1 MVLDF
6 CFNEELMKR
15 HHYAWTICA
24 AGTLLIFI
32 TMGAVS
38 NAFSI
43 YMPYIRDGF
52 GLTNAQT
59 STLVTMRLV
68 VAFVCML
75 LIGKYYEFFEIR
87 IGGALAAAFGGLTF
101 LIYSF
106 ASDFTLFAIG
116 AGVSGLAYGFGS
128 MVPVSIL
135 MTRWFDDHRAL
146 AISICSAGSG
156 LGSIILPPV
165 VTGLLSTFSM
175 PVVFRIEAAFILCCA
190 LVIYAILR
198 NYPHDMGL
206 TRLGENRNKLKEEAA
221 KAKAPLKEK
230 PSITRAILILS
241 CAGCFLMGAQGNPG
255 IMHIPVLYTSE
266 GFSAVF
272 AATLMSIIGAAL
284 TVGKIVF
291 GEVTDKIGG
300 FRSSLIFF
308 VLLILG
314 NGLCCLAGLE
324 SPILGLAAV
333 SVLGVG
339 YSVSTIGPSIWA
351 GDLSSEME
359 FPKIMRTFQ
368 IFYSLGALITASI
381 PGILADRFSGSY
393 VPAYIM
399 FTAMSLIASLLIIAA
414 YLKRK

>member
-1 MVLDF
+1 
-6 CFNEELMKR
+6 MKK

-87 IGGALAAAFGGLTF
+87 LGGALAAAFGGLTF

-106 ASDFTLFAIG
+106 ASDFTLFALG

-165 VTGLLSTFSM
+165 VTGLLSTLSM
-175 PVVFRIEAAFILCCA
+175 QAVFRIEAAFILCCA
-190 LVIYAILR
+190 LVIYVIMR

-206 TRLGENRNKLKEEAA
+206 TRLGENREKLKKDAAEAI
-221 KAKAPLKEK
+221 APRKEN
-230 PSITRAILILS
+230 PAITQTVLILS

-300 FRSSLIFF
+300 FRSSLVFF
-308 VLLILG
+308 ILLILG
-314 NGLCCLAGLE
+314 NGLCCLAGLG
-324 SPILGLAAV
+324 SPVLGLAAV

-359 FPKIMRTFQ
+359 FPKIMRRFQ
-368 IFYSLGALITASI
+368 IFYSLGALITASV

-393 VPAYIM
+393 VPAFVM
-399 FTAMSLIASLLIIAA
+399 FTVMSLIASALIAA
-414 YLKRK
+414 AYVKRR

>member
-1 MVLDF
+1 
-6 CFNEELMKR
+6 MKK

-43 YMPYIRDGF
+43 YMPYIRDEF

-75 LIGKYYEFFEIR
+75 LIGKYYDLFNIR
-87 IGGALAAAFGGLTF
+87 VGGSLAAAFGGLTF

-106 ASDFTLFAIG
+106 ASDFTLFAVG

-135 MTRWFDDHRAL
+135 MTRWFDDHKAL

-165 VTGLLSTFSM
+165 VTGLLSTLSM
-175 PVVFRIEAAFILCCA
+175 PTVFRIEAAFILLCA
-190 LVIYAILR
+190 AVIYLAIR

-206 TRLGENRNKLKEEAA
+206 TRLGENRERLKQAA
-221 KAKAPLKEK
+221 QENAAPRAMKAP
-230 PSITRAILILS
+230 ITKAVLILS
-241 CAGCFLMGAQGNPG
+241 CAGSFLMGAQGNPG

-266 GFSAVF
+266 GFTAVL

-300 FRSSLIFF
+300 FRSSIIFF
-308 VLLILG
+308 ILLVLG
-314 NGLCCLAGLE
+314 NGLCCLAGTGNAV
-324 SPILGLAAV
+324 LGLTAV
-333 SVLGVG
+333 AVLGVG

-359 FPKIMRTFQ
+359 FPKTMRTFQ
-368 IFYSLGALITASI
+368 IFYSLGALITASV

-393 VPAYIM
+393 VPAYVM
-399 FTAMSLIASLLIIAA
+399 FTAMALIASLLIVAA
-414 YLKRK
+414 YVKKK

>member
-1 MVLDF
+1 
-6 CFNEELMKR
+6 MKK

-43 YMPYIRDGF
+43 YMPYIRDEF

-75 LIGKYYEFFEIR
+75 LIGKYYDLFNIR
-87 IGGALAAAFGGLTF
+87 VGGSLAAAFGGLTF

-106 ASDFTLFAIG
+106 ASDFTLFAVG

-135 MTRWFDDHRAL
+135 MTRWFDDHKAL

-165 VTGLLSTFSM
+165 VTGLLSTLSM
-175 PVVFRIEAAFILCCA
+175 PTVFRIEAAFILLCA
-190 LVIYAILR
+190 AVIYLAIR

-206 TRLGENRNKLKEEAA
+206 TRLGENRERLKQAA
-221 KAKAPLKEK
+221 QENAAPRAMKAP
-230 PSITRAILILS
+230 ITKAVLILS
-241 CAGCFLMGAQGNPG
+241 CAGSFLMGAQGNPG

-266 GFSAVF
+266 GFTAVF

-300 FRSSLIFF
+300 FRSSIIFF
-308 VLLILG
+308 ILLVLG
-314 NGLCCLAGLE
+314 NGLCCLAGTGNAV
-324 SPILGLAAV
+324 LGLTAV
-333 SVLGVG
+333 AVLGVG

-359 FPKIMRTFQ
+359 FPKTMRTFQ
-368 IFYSLGALITASI
+368 IFYSLGALITASV

-393 VPAYIM
+393 VPAYVM
-399 FTAMSLIASLLIIAA
+399 FTAMALIASLLIVAA
-414 YLKRK
+414 YVRKK

>member
-1 MVLDF
+1 
-6 CFNEELMKR
+6 MKK

-43 YMPYIRDGF
+43 YMPYIRDEF

-75 LIGKYYEFFEIR
+75 LIGKYYDLFNIR
-87 IGGALAAAFGGLTF
+87 VGGSLAAAFGGLTF

-106 ASDFTLFAIG
+106 ASDFTLFAVG

-135 MTRWFDDHRAL
+135 MTRWFDDHKAL

-165 VTGLLSTFSM
+165 VTGLLSTLSM
-175 PVVFRIEAAFILCCA
+175 PTVFRIEAAFILLCA
-190 LVIYAILR
+190 AVIYLTIR

-206 TRLGENRNKLKEEAA
+206 TRLGENRERLKQAA
-221 KAKAPLKEK
+221 QDISAPRSIKAP
-230 PSITRAILILS
+230 ITKAVLILS
-241 CAGCFLMGAQGNPG
+241 CAGSFLMGAQGNPG

-266 GFSAVF
+266 GFTAVF

-300 FRSSLIFF
+300 FRSSIIFF
-308 VLLILG
+308 ILLVLG
-314 NGLCCLAGLE
+314 NGLCCLAGTGNAV
-324 SPILGLAAV
+324 LGLTAV
-333 SVLGVG
+333 AVLGVG

-359 FPKIMRTFQ
+359 FPKTMRTFQ
-368 IFYSLGALITASI
+368 IFYSLGALITASV
-381 PGILADRFSGSY
+381 PGILADYFSGSY
-393 VPAYIM
+393 VPAYVM
-399 FTAMSLIASLLIIAA
+399 FTTMAFIASLLIVAA
-414 YLKRK
+414 YVRKK

>member
-1 MVLDF
+1 
-6 CFNEELMKR
+6 MKK

-43 YMPYIRDGF
+43 YMPYIRDEF

-75 LIGKYYEFFEIR
+75 LIGKYYDLFNIR
-87 IGGALAAAFGGLTF
+87 VGGSLAAAFGGLTF

-106 ASDFTLFAIG
+106 ASDFMLFAVG

-135 MTRWFDDHRAL
+135 MTRWFDDHKAL

-165 VTGLLSTFSM
+165 VTGLLSTLSM
-175 PVVFRIEAAFILCCA
+175 PTVFRIEAAFILLCA
-190 LVIYAILR
+190 AVIYLAIR

-206 TRLGENRNKLKEEAA
+206 TRLGENRERLKQAA
-221 KAKAPLKEK
+221 QENAAPRAMKDPITKAV
-230 PSITRAILILS
+230 LILS
-241 CAGCFLMGAQGNPG
+241 CAGSFLMGAQGNPG

-266 GFSAVF
+266 GFTAVF

-300 FRSSLIFF
+300 FRSSIIFF
-308 VLLILG
+308 ILLVLG
-314 NGLCCLAGLE
+314 NGLCCLAGTGNAV
-324 SPILGLAAV
+324 LGLTAV
-333 SVLGVG
+333 AVLGVG

-359 FPKIMRTFQ
+359 FPKTMRTFQ

-381 PGILADRFSGSY
+381 PGILADHFSGSY
-393 VPAYIM
+393 VPAYVM
-399 FTAMSLIASLLIIAA
+399 FTAMSLIASLLIVGA
-414 YLKRK
+414 YVKKK

>member
-1 MVLDF
+1 
-6 CFNEELMKR
+6 MKK

-43 YMPYIRDGF
+43 YMPYIRDEF

-75 LIGKYYEFFEIR
+75 LIGKYYDLFNIR
-87 IGGALAAAFGGLTF
+87 VGGSLAAAFGGLTF

-106 ASDFTLFAIG
+106 ASDFTLFAVG

-135 MTRWFDDHRAL
+135 MTRWFDDHKAL

-165 VTGLLSTFSM
+165 VTGLLSTLSM
-175 PVVFRIEAAFILCCA
+175 PTVFRIEAAFILLCA
-190 LVIYAILR
+190 AVIYLTIR

-206 TRLGENRNKLKEEAA
+206 TRLGENRERLKQAA
-221 KAKAPLKEK
+221 QENAAPRAMKAP
-230 PSITRAILILS
+230 ITRAVLILS
-241 CAGCFLMGAQGNPG
+241 CAGSFLMGAQGNPG

-266 GFSAVF
+266 GFTAVF

-300 FRSSLIFF
+300 FRSSIIFF
-308 VLLILG
+308 ILLVLG
-314 NGLCCLAGLE
+314 NGLCCLAGTGNAV
-324 SPILGLAAV
+324 LGLTAV
-333 SVLGVG
+333 AVLGVG

-359 FPKIMRTFQ
+359 FPKTMRTFQ
-368 IFYSLGALITASI
+368 IFYSLGALITASV

-393 VPAYIM
+393 VPAYVM
-399 FTAMSLIASLLIIAA
+399 FTAMALIASLLIVGA
-414 YLKRK
+414 YVKKK

>member
-1 MVLDF
+1 
-6 CFNEELMKR
+6 MKK

-43 YMPYIRDGF
+43 YMPYIRDEF

-75 LIGKYYEFFEIR
+75 LIGKYYDLFNIR
-87 IGGALAAAFGGLTF
+87 VGGSLAAAFGGLTF

-106 ASDFTLFAIG
+106 ASDFTLFAVG

-135 MTRWFDDHRAL
+135 MTRWFDDHKAL

-165 VTGLLSTFSM
+165 VTGLLSTLSM
-175 PVVFRIEAAFILCCA
+175 PTVFRIEAAFILLCA
-190 LVIYAILR
+190 AVIYLAIR

-206 TRLGENRNKLKEEAA
+206 TRLGENRERLKQAA
-221 KAKAPLKEK
+221 QENAAPRAMKAP
-230 PSITRAILILS
+230 ITKAVLILS
-241 CAGCFLMGAQGNPG
+241 CAGSFLMGAQGNPG

-266 GFSAVF
+266 GFTAVF

-300 FRSSLIFF
+300 FRSSIIFF
-308 VLLILG
+308 ILLVLG
-314 NGLCCLAGLE
+314 NGLCCLAGTGNAV
-324 SPILGLAAV
+324 LGLTAV
-333 SVLGVG
+333 AVLGVG

-359 FPKIMRTFQ
+359 FPKTMRTFQ
-368 IFYSLGALITASI
+368 IFYSLGALITASV

-393 VPAYIM
+393 VPAYVM
-399 FTAMSLIASLLIIAA
+399 FTAMALIASLLIVGA
-414 YLKRK
+414 YVKKK

>member
-1 MVLDF
+1 
-6 CFNEELMKR
+6 MKK

-43 YMPYIRDGF
+43 YMPYIRDEF

-75 LIGKYYEFFEIR
+75 LIGKYYDLFNIR
-87 IGGALAAAFGGLTF
+87 VGGSLAAAFGGLTF

-106 ASDFTLFAIG
+106 ASDFTLFAVG

-135 MTRWFDDHRAL
+135 MTRWFDDHKAL

-165 VTGLLSTFSM
+165 VTGLLSTLSM
-175 PVVFRIEAAFILCCA
+175 PTVFRIEAAFILLCA
-190 LVIYAILR
+190 AVIYLAIR

-206 TRLGENRNKLKEEAA
+206 TRLGENRERLKQAA
-221 KAKAPLKEK
+221 QENAAPRSMKAP
-230 PSITRAILILS
+230 ITKAVLILS
-241 CAGCFLMGAQGNPG
+241 CAGSFLMGAQGNPG

-266 GFSAVF
+266 GFTAVF
-272 AATLMSIIGAAL
+272 SATLMSIIGAAL

-300 FRSSLIFF
+300 FRSSIIFF
-308 VLLILG
+308 ILLVLG
-314 NGLCCLAGLE
+314 NGLCCLAGTGNAV
-324 SPILGLAAV
+324 LGLTAV
-333 SVLGVG
+333 AVLGVG

-359 FPKIMRTFQ
+359 FPKTMRTFQ
-368 IFYSLGALITASI
+368 IFYSLGALITASV

-393 VPAYIM
+393 VPAYVM
-399 FTAMSLIASLLIIAA
+399 FTAMALIASLLIVGA
-414 YLKRK
+414 YVRKK

>member
-1 MVLDF
+1 
-6 CFNEELMKR
+6 MKK

-43 YMPYIRDGF
+43 YMPYIRDEF

-75 LIGKYYEFFEIR
+75 LIGKYYDLFNIR
-87 IGGALAAAFGGLTF
+87 VGGSLAAAFGGLTF

-106 ASDFTLFAIG
+106 ASDFTLFAVG

-135 MTRWFDDHRAL
+135 MTRWFDDHKAL

-165 VTGLLSTFSM
+165 VTGLLSTLSM
-175 PVVFRIEAAFILCCA
+175 PTVFRIEAAFILLCA
-190 LVIYAILR
+190 AVIYLAIR

-206 TRLGENRNKLKEEAA
+206 TRLGENRERLKQAA
-221 KAKAPLKEK
+221 QENAAPRSMKAP
-230 PSITRAILILS
+230 ITKAVLILS
-241 CAGCFLMGAQGNPG
+241 CAGSFLMGAQGNPG

-266 GFSAVF
+266 GFTAVF

-300 FRSSLIFF
+300 FRSSIIFF
-308 VLLILG
+308 ILLVLG
-314 NGLCCLAGLE
+314 NGLCCLAGTGNAV
-324 SPILGLAAV
+324 LGLTAV
-333 SVLGVG
+333 AVLGVG

-359 FPKIMRTFQ
+359 FPKTMRTFQ
-368 IFYSLGALITASI
+368 IFYSLGALITASV

-393 VPAYIM
+393 VPAYVM
-399 FTAMSLIASLLIIAA
+399 FTAMALIASLLIVAA
-414 YLKRK
+414 YVKKK

>member
-1 MVLDF
+1 
-6 CFNEELMKR
+6 
-15 HHYAWTICA
+15 
-24 AGTLLIFI
+24 
-32 TMGAVS
+32 MGAVS

-43 YMPYIRDGF
+43 YMPYIRDEF

-59 STLVTMRLV
+59 STLVTMRLI

-75 LIGKYYEFFEIR
+75 LIGKYYDLFNIR
-87 IGGALAAAFGGLTF
+87 VGGSLAAAFGGLTF

-106 ASDFTLFAIG
+106 ASDFTLFAVG

-135 MTRWFDDHRAL
+135 MTRWFDDHKAL

-165 VTGLLSTFSM
+165 VTGLLSTLSM
-175 PVVFRIEAAFILCCA
+175 PTVFRIEAAFILLCA
-190 LVIYAILR
+190 AVIYLAIR

-206 TRLGENRNKLKEEAA
+206 TRLGENRERLKQAA
-221 KAKAPLKEK
+221 QDISAPRSIKAP
-230 PSITRAILILS
+230 ITKAVLILS
-241 CAGCFLMGAQGNPG
+241 CAGSFLMGAQGNPG

-266 GFSAVF
+266 GFTAVF

-300 FRSSLIFF
+300 FRSSIIFF
-308 VLLILG
+308 ILLVLG
-314 NGLCCLAGLE
+314 NGLCCLAGTGNAV
-324 SPILGLAAV
+324 LGLTAV
-333 SVLGVG
+333 AVLGVG

-359 FPKIMRTFQ
+359 FPKTMRTFQ
-368 IFYSLGALITASI
+368 IFYSLGALITASV
-381 PGILADRFSGSY
+381 PGILADHFSGSY
-393 VPAYIM
+393 VPAYVM
-399 FTAMSLIASLLIIAA
+399 FTAMALIASLLIVAA
-414 YLKRK
+414 YVRKK

>member
-1 MVLDF
+1 
-6 CFNEELMKR
+6 MKK

-59 STLVTMRLV
+59 STLVTMRLI

-87 IGGALAAAFGGLTF
+87 LGGALAAAFGGLAF

-106 ASDFTLFAIG
+106 SSDFPMFALG

-135 MTRWFDDHRAL
+135 MTRWFDDHKAL

-165 VTGLLSTFSM
+165 VTGLLSTLSM
-175 PVVFRIEAAFILCCA
+175 PAVFRIEALFIICCA
-190 LVIYAILR
+190 LVIYVALR

-206 TRLGENRNKLKEEAA
+206 TRLGENREKLKQQAA
-221 KAKAPLKEK
+221 DSVSKREVRSP
-230 PSITRAILILS
+230 ITRAVLVFS
-241 CAGCFLMGAQGNPG
+241 CLGCFLMGAQGNPG

-266 GFSAVF
+266 GFTAVF

-291 GEVTDKIGG
+291 GEITDKLGG
-300 FRSSLIFF
+300 FRSSLLFF
-308 VLLILG
+308 TVLILG
-314 NGLCCLAGLE
+314 NGLCCLAGLG

-333 SVLGVG
+333 AVLGVG

-351 GDLSSEME
+351 GDLSSEIE
-359 FPKIMRTFQ
+359 FPKTMRTFQ
-368 IFYSLGALITASI
+368 IFYSLGALITASV
-381 PGILADRFSGSY
+381 PGILADHFSGSY
-393 VPAYIM
+393 VPAFIM

-414 YLKRK
+414 YLNRR

>member
-1 MVLDF
+1 
-6 CFNEELMKR
+6 MKK

-59 STLVTMRLV
+59 SSLVTMRLI

-87 IGGALAAAFGGLTF
+87 VGGTLAAVFGGLTF

-106 ASDFTLFAIG
+106 ASDYTLFALG
-116 AGVSGLAYGFGS
+116 AGISGLAYGFGS

-165 VTGLLSTFSM
+165 VTGLLSTLSM
-175 PVVFRIEAAFILCCA
+175 QTVFRIEASFILCCA
-190 LVIYAILR
+190 LVIYAIMR

-206 TRLGENRNKLKEEAA
+206 TRLGENREKLKKEAREA
-221 KAKAPLKEK
+221 LAPRKEK
-230 PSITRAILILS
+230 PSITPIVLVLS

-300 FRSSLIFF
+300 FRSSIVFF

-314 NGLCCLAGLE
+314 NGLCCLAKLGN
-324 SPILGLAAV
+324 PVLGLAAV
-333 SVLGVG
+333 SILGVG

-351 GDLSSEME
+351 GDLSSDME
-359 FPKIMRTFQ
+359 FPKIVRRFQ
-368 IFYSLGALITASI
+368 IFYSLGALITASV
-381 PGILADRFSGSY
+381 PGILADHFSGSY
-393 VPAYIM
+393 VPAFIM
-399 FTAMSLIASLLIIAA
+399 FTVMSFIASGLIVAA
-414 YLKRK
+414 YVKRRLA

>member
-1 MVLDF
+1 
-6 CFNEELMKR
+6 MKK

-43 YMPYIRDGF
+43 YMPYIRDEF

-75 LIGKYYEFFEIR
+75 LIGKYYDLFNIR
-87 IGGALAAAFGGLTF
+87 VGGSLAAAFGGLTF

-106 ASDFTLFAIG
+106 ASDFTLFAVG

-135 MTRWFDDHRAL
+135 MTRWFDDHKAL

-165 VTGLLSTFSM
+165 VTGLLSTLSM
-175 PVVFRIEAAFILCCA
+175 PTVFRIEAAFILLCA
-190 LVIYAILR
+190 AVIYLAIR

-206 TRLGENRNKLKEEAA
+206 TRLGENRERLKQAA
-221 KAKAPLKEK
+221 QENAAPRSMKAP
-230 PSITRAILILS
+230 ITKAVLILS
-241 CAGCFLMGAQGNPG
+241 CAGSFLMGAQGNPG

-266 GFSAVF
+266 GFTAVF

-300 FRSSLIFF
+300 FRSSIIFF
-308 VLLILG
+308 ILLVLG
-314 NGLCCLAGLE
+314 NGLCCLAGTGNAV
-324 SPILGLAAV
+324 LGLTAV
-333 SVLGVG
+333 AVLGVG

-359 FPKIMRTFQ
+359 FPKTMRTFQ
-368 IFYSLGALITASI
+368 IFYSLGALITASV

-393 VPAYIM
+393 VPAYVM
-399 FTAMSLIASLLIIAA
+399 FTAMALIASLLIVGA
-414 YLKRK
+414 YVKKK

>member
-1 MVLDF
+1 
-6 CFNEELMKR
+6 
-15 HHYAWTICA
+15 
-24 AGTLLIFI
+24 
-32 TMGAVS
+32 
-38 NAFSI
+38 
-43 YMPYIRDGF
+43 MPYIRDEF

-75 LIGKYYEFFEIR
+75 LIGKYYDLFNIR
-87 IGGALAAAFGGLTF
+87 VGGSLAAAFGGLTF

-106 ASDFTLFAIG
+106 ASDFTLFAVG

-135 MTRWFDDHRAL
+135 MTRWFDDHKAL

-165 VTGLLSTFSM
+165 VTGLLSTLSM
-175 PVVFRIEAAFILCCA
+175 PTVFRIEAAFILLCA
-190 LVIYAILR
+190 AVIYLAIR

-206 TRLGENRNKLKEEAA
+206 TRLGENRERLKQAA
-221 KAKAPLKEK
+221 QENAAPRSMKAP
-230 PSITRAILILS
+230 ITKAVLILS
-241 CAGCFLMGAQGNPG
+241 CAGSFLMGAQGNPG

-266 GFSAVF
+266 GFTAVF

-300 FRSSLIFF
+300 FRSSIIFF
-308 VLLILG
+308 ILLVLG
-314 NGLCCLAGLE
+314 NGLCCLAGTGNAV
-324 SPILGLAAV
+324 LGLTAV
-333 SVLGVG
+333 AVLGVG

-359 FPKIMRTFQ
+359 FPKTMRTFQ
-368 IFYSLGALITASI
+368 IFYSLGALITASV

-393 VPAYIM
+393 VPAYVM
-399 FTAMSLIASLLIIAA
+399 FTAMALIASLLIVGA
-414 YLKRK
+414 YVKKK

>member
-1 MVLDF
+1 
-6 CFNEELMKR
+6 MKK

-43 YMPYIRDGF
+43 YMPYIRDEF

-75 LIGKYYEFFEIR
+75 LIGKYYDLFNIR
-87 IGGALAAAFGGLTF
+87 VGGSLAAAFGGLTF

-106 ASDFTLFAIG
+106 ASDFTLFAVG

-135 MTRWFDDHRAL
+135 MTRWFDDHKAL

-165 VTGLLSTFSM
+165 VTGLLSTLSM
-175 PVVFRIEAAFILCCA
+175 PTVFRIEAAFILLCA
-190 LVIYAILR
+190 AVIYLAIR

-206 TRLGENRNKLKEEAA
+206 TRLGENRERLKQAA
-221 KAKAPLKEK
+221 QDISAPRSIKAP
-230 PSITRAILILS
+230 ITKAVLILS
-241 CAGCFLMGAQGNPG
+241 CAGSFLMGAQGNPG

-266 GFSAVF
+266 GFTAVF

-300 FRSSLIFF
+300 FRSSIIFF
-308 VLLILG
+308 ILLVLG
-314 NGLCCLAGLE
+314 NGLCCLAGTGNAV
-324 SPILGLAAV
+324 LGLTAV
-333 SVLGVG
+333 AVLGVG

-359 FPKIMRTFQ
+359 FPKTMRTFQ
-368 IFYSLGALITASI
+368 IFYSLGALITASV

-393 VPAYIM
+393 VPAYVM
-399 FTAMSLIASLLIIAA
+399 FTAMALIASLLIVGA
-414 YLKRK
+414 YVKKK

>member
-1 MVLDF
+1 
-6 CFNEELMKR
+6 
-15 HHYAWTICA
+15 
-24 AGTLLIFI
+24 
-32 TMGAVS
+32 MGAVS

-43 YMPYIRDGF
+43 YMPYIRDEF

-75 LIGKYYEFFEIR
+75 LIGKYYDLFNIR
-87 IGGALAAAFGGLTF
+87 VGGSLAAAFGGLTF

-106 ASDFTLFAIG
+106 ASDFTLFAVG

-135 MTRWFDDHRAL
+135 MTRWFDDHKAL

-165 VTGLLSTFSM
+165 VTGLLSTLSM
-175 PVVFRIEAAFILCCA
+175 PTVFRIEAAFILLCA
-190 LVIYAILR
+190 AVIYLAIR

-206 TRLGENRNKLKEEAA
+206 TRLGENRERLKQAA
-221 KAKAPLKEK
+221 QDISAPRSIKAP
-230 PSITRAILILS
+230 ITKAVLILS
-241 CAGCFLMGAQGNPG
+241 CAGSFLMGAQGNPG

-266 GFSAVF
+266 GFTAVF

-300 FRSSLIFF
+300 FRSSIIFF
-308 VLLILG
+308 ILLVLG
-314 NGLCCLAGLE
+314 NGLCCLAGTGNAV
-324 SPILGLAAV
+324 LGLTAV
-333 SVLGVG
+333 AVLGVG

-359 FPKIMRTFQ
+359 FPKTMRTFQ
-368 IFYSLGALITASI
+368 IFYSLGALITASV
-381 PGILADRFSGSY
+381 PGILADHFSGSY
-393 VPAYIM
+393 VPAYVM
-399 FTAMSLIASLLIIAA
+399 FTAMALIASLLIVAA
-414 YLKRK
+414 YVRKK

>member
-1 MVLDF
+1 
-6 CFNEELMKR
+6 
-15 HHYAWTICA
+15 
-24 AGTLLIFI
+24 
-32 TMGAVS
+32 MGAVS

-43 YMPYIRDGF
+43 YMPYIRDEF

-75 LIGKYYEFFEIR
+75 LIGKYYDLFNIR
-87 IGGALAAAFGGLTF
+87 VGGSLAAAFGGLTF

-106 ASDFTLFAIG
+106 ASDFTLFAVG

-135 MTRWFDDHRAL
+135 MTRWFDDHKAL

-165 VTGLLSTFSM
+165 VTGLLSTLSM
-175 PVVFRIEAAFILCCA
+175 PTVFRIEAAFILLCA
-190 LVIYAILR
+190 AVIYLAIR

-206 TRLGENRNKLKEEAA
+206 TRLGENRERLKQAA
-221 KAKAPLKEK
+221 QENAAPRSMKAP
-230 PSITRAILILS
+230 ITRAVLILS
-241 CAGCFLMGAQGNPG
+241 CAGSFLMGAQGNPG

-266 GFSAVF
+266 GFTAVF

-300 FRSSLIFF
+300 FRSSIIFF
-308 VLLILG
+308 ILLVLG
-314 NGLCCLAGLE
+314 NGLCCLAGTGNAV
-324 SPILGLAAV
+324 LGLTAV
-333 SVLGVG
+333 AVLGVG

-359 FPKIMRTFQ
+359 FPKTMRTFQ
-368 IFYSLGALITASI
+368 IFYSLGALITASV

-393 VPAYIM
+393 VPAYVM
-399 FTAMSLIASLLIIAA
+399 FTAMALIASLLIVGA
-414 YLKRK
+414 YVRKK

>member
-1 MVLDF
+1 M
-6 CFNEELMKR
+6 

-43 YMPYIRDGF
+43 YMPYIRDEF

-75 LIGKYYEFFEIR
+75 LIGKYYDLFNIR
-87 IGGALAAAFGGLTF
+87 VGGSLAAAFGGLTF

-106 ASDFTLFAIG
+106 ASDFTLFAVG

-135 MTRWFDDHRAL
+135 MTRWFDDHKAL

-165 VTGLLSTFSM
+165 VTGLLSTLSM
-175 PVVFRIEAAFILCCA
+175 PTMFRIEAAFILLCA
-190 LVIYAILR
+190 AVIYLAIR

-206 TRLGENRNKLKEEAA
+206 TRLGENRERLKQAA
-221 KAKAPLKEK
+221 QENAAPRSMKAP
-230 PSITRAILILS
+230 ITKAVLILS
-241 CAGCFLMGAQGNPG
+241 CAGSFLMGAQGNPG

-266 GFSAVF
+266 GFTAVF

-300 FRSSLIFF
+300 FRSSIIFF
-308 VLLILG
+308 ILLVLG
-314 NGLCCLAGLE
+314 NGLCCLAGTGNAV
-324 SPILGLAAV
+324 LGLTAV
-333 SVLGVG
+333 AVLGVG

-359 FPKIMRTFQ
+359 FPKTMRTFQ
-368 IFYSLGALITASI
+368 IFYSLGALITASV
-381 PGILADRFSGSY
+381 PGILADHFLGSY
-393 VPAYIM
+393 VPAYVM
-399 FTAMSLIASLLIIAA
+399 FTAMALIASLLIVGA
-414 YLKRK
+414 YVKKK

>member
-1 MVLDF
+1 
-6 CFNEELMKR
+6 MKM

-43 YMPYIRDGF
+43 YMPYIRDEF

-75 LIGKYYEFFEIR
+75 LIGKYYDLFNIR
-87 IGGALAAAFGGLTF
+87 VGGSLAAAFGGLTF

-106 ASDFTLFAIG
+106 ASDFTLFAVG

-135 MTRWFDDHRAL
+135 MTRWFDDHKAL

-165 VTGLLSTFSM
+165 VTGLLSTLSM
-175 PVVFRIEAAFILCCA
+175 PTMFRIEAAFILLCA
-190 LVIYAILR
+190 AVIYLAIR

-206 TRLGENRNKLKEEAA
+206 TRLGENRERLKQAA
-221 KAKAPLKEK
+221 QENAAPRAMKAP
-230 PSITRAILILS
+230 ITKAVLILS
-241 CAGCFLMGAQGNPG
+241 CAGSFLMGAQGNPG

-266 GFSAVF
+266 GFTAVF

-300 FRSSLIFF
+300 FRSSIIFF
-308 VLLILG
+308 ILLVLG
-314 NGLCCLAGLE
+314 NGLCCLAGTGNAV
-324 SPILGLAAV
+324 LGLTAV
-333 SVLGVG
+333 AVLGVG

-359 FPKIMRTFQ
+359 FPKTMRTFQ
-368 IFYSLGALITASI
+368 IFYSLGALITASV

-393 VPAYIM
+393 VPAYVM
-399 FTAMSLIASLLIIAA
+399 FTAMALIASLLIVAA
-414 YLKRK
+414 YFKKK

>member
-1 MVLDF
+1 
-6 CFNEELMKR
+6 MKK

-43 YMPYIRDGF
+43 YMPYIRDEF

-75 LIGKYYEFFEIR
+75 LIGKYYDLFNIR
-87 IGGALAAAFGGLTF
+87 VGGSLAAAFGGLTF

-106 ASDFTLFAIG
+106 ASDFTLFAVG

-135 MTRWFDDHRAL
+135 MTRWFDDHKAL

-165 VTGLLSTFSM
+165 VTGLLSTLSM
-175 PVVFRIEAAFILCCA
+175 PTVFRIEAAFILLCA
-190 LVIYAILR
+190 AVIYLTIR

-206 TRLGENRNKLKEEAA
+206 TRLGENRERLKQAA
-221 KAKAPLKEK
+221 QENAAPRSMKAP
-230 PSITRAILILS
+230 ITKAVLILS
-241 CAGCFLMGAQGNPG
+241 CAGSFLMGAQGNPG

-266 GFSAVF
+266 GFTAVF

-300 FRSSLIFF
+300 FRSSIIFF
-308 VLLILG
+308 ILLVLG
-314 NGLCCLAGLE
+314 NGLCCLAGTGNAV
-324 SPILGLAAV
+324 LGLTAV
-333 SVLGVG
+333 AVLGVG

-359 FPKIMRTFQ
+359 FPKTMRTFQ
-368 IFYSLGALITASI
+368 IFYSLGALITASV
-381 PGILADRFSGSY
+381 PGILADHFSGSY
-393 VPAYIM
+393 VPAYVM
-399 FTAMSLIASLLIIAA
+399 FTTMALIASLLIVAA
-414 YLKRK
+414 YVKKK

>member
-1 MVLDF
+1 
-6 CFNEELMKR
+6 MKK

-43 YMPYIRDGF
+43 YMPYIRDEF

-75 LIGKYYEFFEIR
+75 LIGKYYDLFNIR
-87 IGGALAAAFGGLTF
+87 VGGSLAAAFGGLTF

-106 ASDFTLFAIG
+106 ASDFTLFAVG

-135 MTRWFDDHRAL
+135 MTRWVDDHKAL

-165 VTGLLSTFSM
+165 VTGLLSTLSM
-175 PVVFRIEAAFILCCA
+175 PTMFRIEAAFILLCA
-190 LVIYAILR
+190 AVIYLAIR

-206 TRLGENRNKLKEEAA
+206 TRLGENRERLKQAA
-221 KAKAPLKEK
+221 QENAAPRSMKAP
-230 PSITRAILILS
+230 ITKAVLILS
-241 CAGCFLMGAQGNPG
+241 CAGSFLMGAQGNPG

-266 GFSAVF
+266 GFTAVF

-300 FRSSLIFF
+300 FRSSIIFF
-308 VLLILG
+308 ILLVLG
-314 NGLCCLAGLE
+314 NGLCCLAG
-324 SPILGLAAV
+324 SHHKILLRLQCAAGPEALFGAV
-333 SVLGVG
+333 S
-339 YSVSTIGPSIWA
+339 IGKGPQ
-351 GDLSSEME
+351 
-359 FPKIMRTFQ
+359 K
-368 IFYSLGALITASI
+368 
-381 PGILADRFSGSY
+381 
-393 VPAYIM
+393 
-399 FTAMSLIASLLIIAA
+399 
-414 YLKRK
+414 

>member
-1 MVLDF
+1 
-6 CFNEELMKR
+6 MKK

-43 YMPYIRDGF
+43 YMPYIRDEF

-75 LIGKYYEFFEIR
+75 LIGKYYDLFNIR
-87 IGGALAAAFGGLTF
+87 VGGSLAAAFGGLTF

-106 ASDFTLFAIG
+106 ASDFTLFAVG

-135 MTRWFDDHRAL
+135 MTRWFDDHKAL

-165 VTGLLSTFSM
+165 VTGLLSTLSM
-175 PVVFRIEAAFILCCA
+175 PTVFRIEAAFILLCA
-190 LVIYAILR
+190 AVIYLAIR

-206 TRLGENRNKLKEEAA
+206 TRLGENRERLKQAA
-221 KAKAPLKEK
+221 QENAAPRAMKAP
-230 PSITRAILILS
+230 ITKAVLILS
-241 CAGCFLMGAQGNPG
+241 CAGSFLMGAQGNPG

-266 GFSAVF
+266 GFTAVF

-300 FRSSLIFF
+300 FRSSIIFF
-308 VLLILG
+308 ILLVLG
-314 NGLCCLAGLE
+314 NGLCCLAGTGNAV
-324 SPILGLAAV
+324 LGLTAV
-333 SVLGVG
+333 AVLGVG

-359 FPKIMRTFQ
+359 FPKTMRTFQ
-368 IFYSLGALITASI
+368 IFYSLGALITASV

-393 VPAYIM
+393 VPAYVM
-399 FTAMSLIASLLIIAA
+399 FTAMALIESLLIVGA
-414 YLKRK
+414 YVKKK

>member
-1 MVLDF
+1 
-6 CFNEELMKR
+6 MKK

-43 YMPYIRDGF
+43 YMPYIRDEF

-75 LIGKYYEFFEIR
+75 LIGKYYDLFNIR
-87 IGGALAAAFGGLTF
+87 VGGSLAAAFGGLTF

-106 ASDFTLFAIG
+106 ASDFTLFAVG

-135 MTRWFDDHRAL
+135 MTRWFDDHKAL

-165 VTGLLSTFSM
+165 VTGLLSTLSM
-175 PVVFRIEAAFILCCA
+175 PTVFRIEAAFILLCA
-190 LVIYAILR
+190 AVIYLAIR

-206 TRLGENRNKLKEEAA
+206 TRLGENRERLKQAA
-221 KAKAPLKEK
+221 QDISAPRSIKAP
-230 PSITRAILILS
+230 ITKAVLILS
-241 CAGCFLMGAQGNPG
+241 CAGSFLMGAQGNPG

-266 GFSAVF
+266 GFTAVF

-300 FRSSLIFF
+300 FRSSIIFF
-308 VLLILG
+308 ILLVLG
-314 NGLCCLAGLE
+314 NGLCCLAGTGNAV
-324 SPILGLAAV
+324 LGLTAV
-333 SVLGVG
+333 AVLGVG

-359 FPKIMRTFQ
+359 FPKTMRTFQ
-368 IFYSLGALITASI
+368 IFYSLGALITASV
-381 PGILADRFSGSY
+381 PGILADYFSGSY
-393 VPAYIM
+393 VPAYVM
-399 FTAMSLIASLLIIAA
+399 FTTMAFIASLLIVAA
-414 YLKRK
+414 YVRKK

>member
-1 MVLDF
+1 
-6 CFNEELMKR
+6 MKK

-43 YMPYIRDGF
+43 YMPYIRDEF

-68 VAFVCML
+68 VAFVYML
-75 LIGKYYEFFEIR
+75 LIGKYYDLFNIR
-87 IGGALAAAFGGLTF
+87 VGGSLAAAFGGLTF

-106 ASDFTLFAIG
+106 ASDFTLFAVG

-135 MTRWFDDHRAL
+135 MTRWFDDHKAL

-165 VTGLLSTFSM
+165 VTGLLSTLSM
-175 PVVFRIEAAFILCCA
+175 PTMFRIEAAFILLCA
-190 LVIYAILR
+190 AVIYLAIR

-206 TRLGENRNKLKEEAA
+206 TRLGENRERLKQAA
-221 KAKAPLKEK
+221 QENAAPRAMKAP
-230 PSITRAILILS
+230 ITKAVLILS
-241 CAGCFLMGAQGNPG
+241 CAGSFLMGAQGNPG

-266 GFSAVF
+266 GFTAVF

-300 FRSSLIFF
+300 FRSSIIFF
-308 VLLILG
+308 ILLVLG
-314 NGLCCLAGLE
+314 NGLCCLAGTGNAV
-324 SPILGLAAV
+324 LGLTAV
-333 SVLGVG
+333 AVLGVG

-359 FPKIMRTFQ
+359 FPKTMRTFQ
-368 IFYSLGALITASI
+368 IFYSLGALITASV

-393 VPAYIM
+393 VPAYVM
-399 FTAMSLIASLLIIAA
+399 FTAMALIASLLIVAA
-414 YLKRK
+414 YVKKK

>member
-1 MVLDF
+1 
-6 CFNEELMKR
+6 MKK

-43 YMPYIRDGF
+43 YMPYIRDEF

-75 LIGKYYEFFEIR
+75 LIGKYYDLFNIR
-87 IGGALAAAFGGLTF
+87 VGGSLAAAFGGLTF

-106 ASDFTLFAIG
+106 ASDFTLFAVG

-135 MTRWFDDHRAL
+135 MTRWFDDHKAL

-165 VTGLLSTFSM
+165 VTGLLSTLSM
-175 PVVFRIEAAFILCCA
+175 PTVFRIEAAFILLCA
-190 LVIYAILR
+190 AVIYLTIR

-206 TRLGENRNKLKEEAA
+206 TRLGENRERLKQAA
-221 KAKAPLKEK
+221 QDISAPRSIKAP
-230 PSITRAILILS
+230 ITKAVLILS
-241 CAGCFLMGAQGNPG
+241 CAGSFLMGAQGNPG

-266 GFSAVF
+266 GFTAVF

-300 FRSSLIFF
+300 FRSSIIFF
-308 VLLILG
+308 ILLVLG
-314 NGLCCLAGLE
+314 NGLCCLAGTGNAV
-324 SPILGLAAV
+324 LGLTAV
-333 SVLGVG
+333 AVLGVG

-359 FPKIMRTFQ
+359 FPKTMRTFQ
-368 IFYSLGALITASI
+368 IFYSLGALITASV

-393 VPAYIM
+393 VPAYVM
-399 FTAMSLIASLLIIAA
+399 FTAMALIASFLIVGA
-414 YLKRK
+414 YVRKK

>member
-1 MVLDF
+1 
-6 CFNEELMKR
+6 MKK

-43 YMPYIRDGF
+43 YMPYIRDEF

-59 STLVTMRLV
+59 STLVTMRLT

-75 LIGKYYEFFEIR
+75 LIGKYYDLFDIR
-87 IGGALAAAFGGLTF
+87 LGGSMAAAFGGLAF

-106 ASDFTLFAIG
+106 SSGFTMFAIG

-135 MTRWFDDHRAL
+135 MTRWFDEHKAL

-165 VTGLLSTFSM
+165 VTGLLSTLSM
-175 PVVFRIEAAFILCCA
+175 PSVFRIEAAFIICCA
-190 LVIYAILR
+190 IVIYLTMR
-198 NYPHDMGL
+198 NYPHEMDL
-206 TRLGENRNKLKEEAA
+206 VRLGENREKLKQAAQENVIPRAA
-221 KAKAPLKEK
+221 KS
-230 PSITRAILILS
+230 SITRSILILS

-255 IMHIPVLYTSE
+255 IMHIPVLYTSA

-284 TVGKIVF
+284 TVGKIIF

-300 FRSSLIFF
+300 FRSSVIFLI
-308 VLLILG
+308 LLIIG
-314 NGLCCLAGLE
+314 NGLCCLAGLG
-324 SPILGLAAV
+324 SPVLGLAAV
-333 SVLGVG
+333 AVLGVG
-339 YSVSTIGPSIWA
+339 YSASTIGPSIWA
-351 GDLSSEME
+351 SDLSSEVE
-359 FPKIMRTFQ
+359 FPKTMRTFQ

-381 PGILADRFSGSY
+381 PGILADNFGGSY
-393 VPAYIM
+393 VPAFVM
-399 FTAMSLIASLLIIAA
+399 FTVMSLIASLLITAA
-414 YLKRK
+414 YVNRK